1 MKAAARRPGSHGAG
15 RQARATAQR
24 AGRAAPGLP
33 LLPTGPGPALPASV
47 GPVPTRGDQAP
58 PAGASP
64 EQLWTPQATGAPAA
78 LPGHRPSRSVAG
90 TPLPPQLL
98 APSPSPTPQGQ
109 RAAPEDHRACG
120 HWLWP
125 QVKSQLRS
133 PSGPPAGLG

>member
-1 MKAAARRPGSHGAG
+1 MARGGRRAPQPSAPAGPPLGS
-15 RQARATAQR
+15 RCCLRV
-24 AGRAAPGLP
+24 PV
-33 LLPTGPGPALPASV
+33 PALPASV